1 LAKSDAASFGLAKI
15 VFGGWLNRIFL
26 DCGKLV
32 NAAKQFARLALIG
45 TFAAVNEK
53 DFFMENEV
61 TVYGKK
67 FRVSLPA
74 AKIQARVAEV
84 ASQINADLAGK
95 DVVFL
100 SILNG
105 SFMFAA
111 DLLRGIDFQCKI
123 SFVKF
128 SSYEGQKSTGN
139 VRELIGLNEDIKG
152 KTVVIV
158 EDIVDTG
165 KTMVDLLA
173 YLQKYEP
180 AEVRIATLMFKP
192 ESCCKELTVDYFGF
206 AIPNDFIIGYGLDFD
221 GLGRNLKDI
230 YTIVQ

>member
-1 LAKSDAASFGLAKI
+1 
-15 VFGGWLNRIFL
+15 
-26 DCGKLV
+26 
-32 NAAKQFARLALIG
+32 
-45 TFAAVNEK
+45 
-53 DFFMENEV
+53 MESEV

-67 FRVSLPA
+67 FRVSVEA
-74 AKIQARVAEV
+74 EKIQARVAEL
-84 ASQINADLAGK
+84 ARQMNSDLAGK

-111 DLLRGIDFQCKI
+111 DLLRGIDLMCKI

-152 KTVVIV
+152 KTVVII
-158 EDIVDTG
+158 EDIVDSG

-173 YLQKYEP
+173 YLKKFEP
-180 AEVRIATLMFKP
+180 AEIRIATLMFKP
-192 ESCCKELTVDYFGF
+192 ESCCKDLKIDYFGF
-206 AIPNDFIIGYGLDFD
+206 SIPNDFIIGYGLDFD

-230 YTIVQ
+230 YSIVQ